1 MKKRLLLI
9 IVGVILFCS
18 FLFLLWDKFT
28 SGSRQNI
35 GIKAAQY
42 ELDLKKAGE
51 NTQLLDDK
59 QITER
64 NPYEHKHE
72 EEVIYP
78 EDDITYMFTAAKAK
92 DLEGFYDSFT
102 AEALI
107 TAFPESNEMRV
118 QMDKYLG
125 VLTKNGELKDIGILS
140 KKVTNPDPKSMT
152 VVVSV
157 ALLYEGL
164 NRKEVEIEVKSFA
177 DEHGGRSWKTVT
189 PMTEIISQLE

>member
-9 IVGVILFCS
+9 MIGALLFCS
-18 FLFLLWDKFT
+18 LLFLIWDKFT
-28 SGSRQNI
+28 SGNRQNI
-35 GIKAAQY
+35 GNKAAEY
-42 ELDLKKAGE
+42 EIELKRVSE
-51 NTQLLDDK
+51 NSQLKDDK

-78 EDDITYMFTAAKAK
+78 EDDITYMFTAAKAN
-92 DLEGFYDSFT
+92 DVEGFYDSFT

-107 TAFPESNEMRV
+107 VAFPEVKEMRV
-118 QMDKYLG
+118 QMEEYLDI
-125 VLTKNGELKDIGILS
+125 LTQSGNLKDIGILS
-140 KKVTNPDPKSMT
+140 KKVTNPDPKSME

-157 ALLYEGL
+157 ALLYDGL
-164 NRKEVEIEVKSFA
+164 NRKEVEIKVQSFA

-189 PMTEIISQLE
+189 PMTEIISQIQ